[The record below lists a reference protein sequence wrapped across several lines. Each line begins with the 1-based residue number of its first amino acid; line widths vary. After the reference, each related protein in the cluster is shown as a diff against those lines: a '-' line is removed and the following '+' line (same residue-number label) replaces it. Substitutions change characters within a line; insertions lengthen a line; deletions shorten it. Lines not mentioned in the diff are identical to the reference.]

1 MGQNYA
7 NEAHVHTYKNA
18 CPKPNTSA
26 QNKLQGSRQYGSV
39 RPPTFLLQ
47 TTHYKYI
54 KTLTLSLF
62 SSCSSTP
69 TQSRETAAKMKYN
82 PRVSSSRRK
91 SRKAHFTAP
100 SSVRRVLMSA
110 PLSGDL
116 RSKYNVRSMP
126 VRKDDEVQVV
136 RGTYKGREGKV
147 VQVYRKKWVIHIERI
162 TREKVNGSTV
172 NVGIHPSKVVIT
184 KLRLDKDRKSLLDR
198 KAKGRAAADKD
209 KGTKFTAEDIM
220 QTID

>member
-1 MGQNYA
+1 
-7 NEAHVHTYKNA
+7 
-18 CPKPNTSA
+18 
-26 QNKLQGSRQYGSV
+26 
-39 RPPTFLLQ
+39 
-47 TTHYKYI
+47 
-54 KTLTLSLF
+54 
-62 SSCSSTP
+62 
-69 TQSRETAAKMKYN
+69 MKYN

-91 SRKAHFTAP
+91 NRKAHFTAP

-110 PLSGDL
+110 PLSTDL

-147 VQVYRKKWVIHIERI
+147 VQVYRRKWVIHIERI

-172 NVGIHPSKVVIT
+172 NVGINPSKVLIT

-209 KGTKFTAEDIM
+209 KGAKFTAEDIM
-220 QTID
+220 QSRIISLMCLNFEFCVKWNPDCDPSAFACVEFLNETIRMK

>member
-1 MGQNYA
+1 
-7 NEAHVHTYKNA
+7 
-18 CPKPNTSA
+18 
-26 QNKLQGSRQYGSV
+26 
-39 RPPTFLLQ
+39 
-47 TTHYKYI
+47 
-54 KTLTLSLF
+54 
-62 SSCSSTP
+62 
-69 TQSRETAAKMKYN
+69 MKYN
-82 PRVSSSRRK
+82 PRVTSSRRK
-91 SRKAHFTAP
+91 NRKAHFTAP

-110 PLSGDL
+110 PLSTDL

-147 VQVYRKKWVIHIERI
+147 VQVYRRKWVIHIERI
-162 TREKVNGSTV
+162 TREKVNGST
-172 NVGIHPSKVVIT
+172 VVIT

-220 QTID
+220 QNVD

>member
-1 MGQNYA
+1 
-7 NEAHVHTYKNA
+7 
-18 CPKPNTSA
+18 
-26 QNKLQGSRQYGSV
+26 
-39 RPPTFLLQ
+39 
-47 TTHYKYI
+47 
-54 KTLTLSLF
+54 
-62 SSCSSTP
+62 
-69 TQSRETAAKMKYN
+69 MKYN

-116 RSKYNVRSMP
+116 RTKYNARSMP

-198 KAKGRAAADKD
+198 KAKGRAAADKE
-209 KGTKFTAEDIM
+209 KGTKFTTEDIM